1 MATLTLSAPAK
12 LNLFLH
18 ITGRRADGYHNLQT
32 LFQMLDCG
40 DQLSFTLSRD
50 AEIRFSCSDKSIEND
65 NNLVVRA
72 AKLLQ
77 PLAAEGAGVRIYL
90 DKQVPM
96 GGGLGG
102 GSSDAATTLLAL
114 NQLWQLKLSNAQL
127 CELGLKLGADVPVF
141 VFGKTA
147 FAEGVGEKLQP
158 VSLPEKYYLI
168 VTPEVHVST
177 AEVFGNPDLIRNT
190 PVMAVKDL
198 LDSQWQNDCE
208 TLVKRLYP
216 EVAMVLNWLIE
227 YAPSR
232 MTGTGASVFAEFQ
245 DELSARQTL
254 AKLPSAW
261 RGFVAKG
268 VNQSAVLTE
277 LEQAV

>member
-40 DQLSFTLSRD
+40 DQLSFTLTTD
-50 AEIRFSCSDKSIEND
+50 GEIHFSCSDKRIEND
-65 NNLVVRA
+65 SNLVVRA
-72 AKLLQ
+72 AKLLR
-77 PLAAEGAGVRIYL
+77 PLASDNAGVKIHL

-158 VSLPEKYYLI
+158 VSLPDKYYLI
-168 VTPEVHVST
+168 VTPDVHVST

-190 PVMAVKDL
+190 PVMSVKDL
-198 LDSQWQNDCE
+198 LDCEWQNDCE

-254 AKLPSAW
+254 AKLPPRW

>member
-1 MATLTLSAPAK
+1 
-12 LNLFLH
+12 
-18 ITGRRADGYHNLQT
+18 
-32 LFQMLDCG
+32 
-40 DQLSFTLSRD
+40 
-50 AEIRFSCSDKSIEND
+50 
-65 NNLVVRA
+65 
-72 AKLLQ
+72 
-77 PLAAEGAGVRIYL
+77 
-90 DKQVPM
+90 VPM

-147 FAEGVGEKLQP
+147 FAQGVGEKLQP
-158 VSLPEKYYLI
+158 VSLPQKYYLI

-190 PVMAVKDL
+190 PVMSVKDL
-198 LDSQWQNDCE
+198 LDCDWKNDCE

-254 AKLPSAW
+254 AKLPSPW

>member
-40 DQLSFTLSRD
+40 DQLSFTLTTD
-50 AEIRFSCSDKSIEND
+50 GAIQFSCSDKNIEND
-65 NNLVVRA
+65 SNLVVRA
-72 AKLLQ
+72 ARLLQ
-77 PLAAEGAGVRIYL
+77 PLAPQNAGVQIYL
-90 DKQVPM
+90 DKKVPM

-168 VTPEVHVST
+168 VTPDVHVST

-190 PVMAVKDL
+190 PIMSVKDL
-198 LDSQWQNDCE
+198 LDSQWKNDCE

-254 AKLPSAW
+254 AKLPPQW

>member
-1 MATLTLSAPAK
+1 MKRLTLPAVAK

-40 DQLSFTLSRD
+40 DQLSFTLTMD
-50 AEIRFSCSDKSIEND
+50 GEIHFSCSDKSIEND
-65 NNLVVRA
+65 SNLVVRA

-77 PLAAEGAGVRIYL
+77 PLASDNAGVKIHL

-168 VTPEVHVST
+168 VTPDVHVST

-190 PVMAVKDL
+190 PIISFEQVLTA
-198 LDSQWQNDCE
+198 QWRNDCQP
-208 TLVKRLYP
+208 LVEQLYP
-216 EVAMVLNWLIE
+216 IVAITLQWLVE
-227 YAPSR
+227 YAPCQ
-232 MTGTGASVFAEFQ
+232 MTGTGASVFAAFPDQ
-245 DELSARQTL
+245 TSAQHAL
-254 AKLPSAW
+254 AQLPPSC
-261 RGFVAKG
+261 RGFIAKG
-268 VNQSAVLTE
+268 VNQSPVWAALADTE
-277 LEQAV
+277 

>member
-40 DQLSFTLSRD
+40 DQLSFTLTTD
-50 AEIRFSCSDKSIEND
+50 GEIQFSCSDKSIEND
-65 NNLVVRA
+65 SNLVVRA
-72 AKLLQ
+72 ARLLQ
-77 PLAAEGAGVRIYL
+77 PLAPQNAGVRIYL
-90 DKQVPM
+90 DKRVPM

-114 NQLWQLKLSNAQL
+114 NQLWQLKLSNAEL

-158 VSLPEKYYLI
+158 VSLPENYYLI
-168 VTPEVHVST
+168 VTPDVHVST

-190 PVMAVKDL
+190 PVMSVKDL
-198 LDSQWQNDCE
+198 LDCDWKNDCE

-254 AKLPSAW
+254 AKLPPAW